1 MSRAVH
7 NSCHSKKGEIFYYV
21 WLGVGLECSKAT
33 PIEHTNLRTFTI
45 LSQYLKIGLVIQ
57 RLVVIANTKLNYI
70 CIAKLGKTSPYICN
84 LSILRTFLGYIFC
97 LLLFYIFTTYLYNSQ
112 LQSVV
117 RQSPYLCSPVNR
129 LVLTKEIIQCS
140 SPAMQDTEQIRIIK
154 KENILPT
161 VSLDSKRFKYF
172 TGDSRCFVVCT
183 KNIFSMKNIS
193 KSVLEDFLKFH
204 CLNFFSR
211 FEK

>member
-7 NSCHSKKGEIFYYV
+7 NSCHSKKGGKSSTAYV
-21 WLGVGLECSKAT
+21 WLGVGLECNKAT

-97 LLLFYIFTTYLYNSQ
+97 LLLFYICTTYLYNSQ

-117 RQSPYLCSPVNR
+117 RQSPYLCSLVNR
-129 LVLTKEIIQCS
+129 LVLTKEIIQCRIPS
-140 SPAMQDTEQIRIIK
+140 KYVLSKKKIFCLPFLWIPNVSNVSPVIHDA
-154 KENILPT
+154 
-161 VSLDSKRFKYF
+161 SLFAQK
-172 TGDSRCFVVCT
+172 
-183 KNIFSMKNIS
+183 IF
-193 KSVLEDFLKFH
+193 F
-204 CLNFFSR
+204 R
-211 FEK
+211 